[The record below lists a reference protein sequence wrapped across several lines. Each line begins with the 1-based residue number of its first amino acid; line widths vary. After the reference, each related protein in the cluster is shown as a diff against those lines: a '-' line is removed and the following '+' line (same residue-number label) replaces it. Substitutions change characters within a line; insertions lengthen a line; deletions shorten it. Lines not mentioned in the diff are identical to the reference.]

1 MRFASLIP
9 AAFAL
14 MLAAPAYAQTSWEEF
29 TNREDHFTVN
39 FPGEPAVRTITYKTE
54 KGTSL
59 PGHVYT
65 AKDARNGEYKVTVIN
80 YATAPGEGSTAV
92 AEAAKTLRTMG
103 QIKYDGVEH
112 QNNMRS
118 QRISVVLPNGRFL
131 LAEALMDRA
140 NHLFI
145 MEADTPPN
153 VPPPSQFQASLQVL
167 DDNGIALRYKNPDS
181 EERVR

>member
-1 MRFASLIP
+1 MRLLSFAVVGLG
-9 AAFAL
+9 L
-14 MLAAPAYAQTSWEEF
+14 TLAAPAYAQAWDEF

-39 FPGEPAVRTITYKTE
+39 MPGEPTVETITYKTS
-54 KGTSL
+54 KGDTL

-65 AKDARNGEYKVTVIN
+65 GKDARGGEYKITVIN
-80 YATAPGEGSTAV
+80 YSSAPSDEETAIKDWADQERKKGTV
-92 AEAAKTLRTMG
+92 
-103 QIKYDGVEH
+103 KYDGVEH

-118 QRISVVLPNGRFL
+118 QRISLVLPNGRFL

-140 NHLFI
+140 NHFFI
-145 MEADTPPN
+145 LEADTPPN

-181 EERVR
+181 TERVR